1 MGCVG
6 LVFALI
12 TVIVWRKMEN
22 KAPIKMNG
30 KTILTVL
37 AGIIGALILGVDMCM
52 VMVWSNIITGI
63 LVGIVGIIIL
73 LCLTPLTKGLK

>member
-1 MGCVG
+1 M
-6 LVFALI
+6 VFALI

>member
-1 MGCVG
+1 M
-6 LVFALI
+6 VFALI

-52 VMVWSNIITGI
+52 VMVWSNIIDGI